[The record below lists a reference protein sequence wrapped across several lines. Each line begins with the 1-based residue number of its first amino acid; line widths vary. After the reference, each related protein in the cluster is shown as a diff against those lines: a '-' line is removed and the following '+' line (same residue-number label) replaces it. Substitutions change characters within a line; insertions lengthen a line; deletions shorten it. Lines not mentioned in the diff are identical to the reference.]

1 MNDVRRD
8 MLFGASTPC
17 IMSKYVGE
25 EEAAD
30 VLTRFVKKLP
40 VSPVWLHGLV
50 FRRCCPSS
58 APTSGMPRFAAK
70 RSTVGPCSSSTRTV
84 EVPGQGHDCI
94 PPTAYTAFS
103 AVPFGSGSGESSQF
117 LSSRRI
123 ECRLSHTSTVRQSV
137 RTSFTSSCQISLT
150 AP

>member
-1 MNDVRRD
+1 

-70 RSTVGPCSSSTRTV
+70 RSTVGPCSSSTRTAQ
-84 EVPGQGHDCI
+84 VPGHSCAWATQGK
-94 PPTAYTAFS
+94 TTASRQAYTAFS